1 MTLADYSMAA
11 FALLNGGRTLAYF
24 PQMIRVYRDPH
35 DAAAVSLGSCEVLEA
50 TIERN
55 AIREM
60 NASIDEARED
70 AAEDGTRSILD
81 IETVGD
87 EPDFGVAAPLDPEL
101 LEELYETT
109 RPTRRMIEENM
120 EFLEDVE
127 RGHCVYTVVY
137 KDGKPDEL
145 FFAGY
150 SYD

>member
-1 MTLADYSMAA
+1 MGAHPYWYFVKHQTNVQQ
-11 FALLNGGRTLAYF
+11 ALDQLREREFRAGRYNPVIPFLSFQGGAQGRSPGA
-24 PQMIRVYRDPH
+24 RH
-35 DAAAVSLGSCEVLEA
+35 
-50 TIERN
+50 
-55 AIREM
+55 
-60 NASIDEARED
+60 ASIAEALED

-87 EPDFGVAAPLDPEL
+87 EPDFCVAAPLDPAL

-109 RPTRRMIEENM
+109 RPTRRLIEENM
-120 EFLEDVE
+120 DFLEDVE

-150 SYD
+150 SFD